1 MLSSRPE
8 RLFGDSKR
16 LKQVIVNLLKL
27 LLENNQIKVVLVS
40 SDFDNFTHEL
50 QIGLFGKR
58 DMDWAYENDFKT
70 LKENMQYLTAKQ

>member
-1 MLSSRPE
+1 MLSSMPE

-50 QIGLFGKR
+50 KIGLFGKR

-70 LKENMQYLTAKQ
+70 LKENMQYLTTKQ